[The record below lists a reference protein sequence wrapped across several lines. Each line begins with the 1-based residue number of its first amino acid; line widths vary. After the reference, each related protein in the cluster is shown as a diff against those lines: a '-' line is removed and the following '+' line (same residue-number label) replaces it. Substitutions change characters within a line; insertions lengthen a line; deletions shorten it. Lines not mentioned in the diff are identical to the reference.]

1 MGVDLNKLIMI
12 STNNSFKNNG
22 VNRGTL
28 VIPASV
34 AAGAIYT
41 NTATFN
47 IPTGVDFQAAFGF
60 FTSYSARIFAGP
72 AFTTYQ
78 DRWYDVSQVQDVF
91 FVTSAGVV
99 SGQLITNINGNTI
112 TVTLRI
118 SRQGSSAIT
127 ITHGTYAIPISIIA
141 YSMAS

>member
-1 MGVDLNKLIMI
+1 MGVDLTKLIMI

-22 VNRGTL
+22 VNRGSL
-28 VIPASV
+28 VIPASIG
-34 AAGAIYT
+34 AGAIYT

-47 IPTGVDFQAAFGF
+47 IPTGVDFQAIFGY

-72 AFTTYQ
+72 VFNTYQ
-78 DRWYDVSQVQDVF
+78 DRWYDASQVQDIF
-91 FVTSAGVV
+91 IISSAGVLQ
-99 SGQLITNINGNTI
+99 GQVITTINGNTI

-118 SRQGSSAIT
+118 SRMGFGAVT
-127 ITHGTYAIPISIIA
+127 ITHGTYAIPISIVA